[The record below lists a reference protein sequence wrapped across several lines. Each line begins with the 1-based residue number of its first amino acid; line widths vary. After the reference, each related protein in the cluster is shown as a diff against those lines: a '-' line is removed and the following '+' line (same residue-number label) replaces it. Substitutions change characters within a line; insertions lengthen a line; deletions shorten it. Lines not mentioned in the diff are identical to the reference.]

1 MLRLWAFGILLSAE
15 ALAQPFSTR
24 EKLLKLETRA
34 SLLHVTAH
42 PDDEHGGMLTLLSRG
57 QGARVALVSLTRGEA
72 GANAIG
78 PELFDGL
85 GWIRAEE
92 LAAAGRHYGLD
103 ALYFTRLADYG
114 YSKRLS
120 EAVEKW
126 GKEDALR
133 DLVWVIRTE
142 RPLVVVSRF
151 QGTERDGHGQHQFAG
166 VLAREAFEAAG
177 DGTVFPEAGAP
188 FQPLKLYMG
197 GMREDEDWNVVVD
210 SGIYDPWLGDS
221 YENVARS
228 GLRLQRSQTGGRV
241 EPVEGSFRRYY
252 KRVASLVDAPE
263 RESSFFDGIDTAVP
277 ASVERERLASAMK
290 AAEGIRFSAAAR
302 PKGAADFATMGPVVP
317 GDVFDLR
324 LAFWNGSRSPVRI
337 EAVNLHLAESWHSTM
352 EPFAPIELD
361 PNETWSRVV
370 EVRLDADA
378 DLWRPHIER
387 DSIAENRYR
396 GAEWFRGAPAPM
408 ATAEAVYQVQ
418 GVELTAREVAKRF
431 DARLPFGDVAREL
444 TALPAVSVSARPRFG
459 ILAPGTSP
467 KRLEVSV
474 EVRNHASRILTGRVS
489 LELPDGFR
497 SEPAFRD
504 LDLNARQ
511 VNRFSFQVE
520 APSSVA
526 LDDRIRA
533 VVASEGRSY
542 RELYD
547 PIEHRDLETRYLVT
561 PAEVRLLPID
571 VRGVSGLAV
580 GYVEGVGD
588 EVPEAIEALGATVDR
603 LSAEDL
609 ATRPLG
615 GYAAIVLGTRAYAV
629 REDLVTHN
637 RRLLSY
643 VENGGHLVV
652 LYNIP
657 EFRPTGI
664 APYAGTLPENAEEVS
679 EEDSPVEILAP
690 DHPVLRG
697 PNPIT
702 AADFDSWLEQR
713 GSKFWS
719 EWDVAY
725 VPILASH
732 DEGQPPQKGG
742 WLVARYGKGYYT
754 YFAYA
759 LHRQLPLGV
768 PGAYRLL
775 ANLLAL
781 GEADLAV
788 GLSGENR

>member
-1 MLRLWAFGILLSAE
+1 MTRISAFVLLLAVESR
-15 ALAQPFSTR
+15 AQPSGTR
-24 EKLLKLETRA
+24 ETLQKLETRA

-78 PELFDGL
+78 SELFDGL
-85 GWIRAEE
+85 GWVRAEE

-126 GKEDALR
+126 GREEALR
-133 DLVWVIRTE
+133 DLVRIIRME

-151 QGTERDGHGQHQFAG
+151 QGTERDGHGQHRFAG
-166 VLAREAFEAAG
+166 VLSREAFRAAG
-177 DGTVFPEAGAP
+177 DGALFPEAGAP
-188 FQPLKLYMG
+188 FQPLKLYIG

-221 YENVARS
+221 YENVARR
-228 GLRLQRSQTGGRV
+228 GLSLQRSQTGGRV
-241 EPVEGSFRRYY
+241 HPVEGPFRRYY

-263 RESSFFDGIDTAVP
+263 KESSFFDGIETIVP
-277 ASVERERLASAMK
+277 GNAERERMASAMRVS
-290 AAEGIRFSAAAR
+290 EGIRFFATAR

-324 LAFWNGSRSPVRI
+324 LAFWNGSRSPVRL
-337 EAVNLHLAESWHSTM
+337 EAVDLHLAAGWKSPT
-352 EPFAPIELD
+352 EPFAPIDLA

-370 EVRLDADA
+370 EVRLDEDA
-378 DLWRPHIER
+378 ATWTPHIER

-396 GAEWFRGAPAPM
+396 GAEWYRGAPAPM
-408 ATAEAVYQVQ
+408 ASAEARYEVQ
-418 GVELTAREVAKRF
+418 GVDLSARDVVKRF
-431 DARLPFGDVAREL
+431 EAQLPFGDVAREL
-444 TALPAVSVSARPRFG
+444 VALPALSVSVRPRLA

-474 EVRNHASRILTGRVS
+474 EVRNHASRALTGRVT
-489 LELPDGFR
+489 LELPDGLR

-504 LDLNARQ
+504 LDLKARQ

-526 LDDRIRA
+526 ADRRIRA
-533 VVASEGRSY
+533 IVTSAGRSY
-542 RELYD
+542 GEHYD

-561 PAEVRLLPID
+561 PAEIRLSAID
-571 VRGVSGLAV
+571 VQGASGLVV

-588 EVPEAIEALGATVDR
+588 EVPEAIEALGATVER
-603 LSAEDL
+603 LSADDL
-609 ATRPLG
+609 ATKPLE
-615 GYAAIVLGTRAYAV
+615 GYAAVVLGTRAYAV
-629 REDLVTHN
+629 REDIVTHN
-637 RRLLSY
+637 GRLLSY
-643 VENGGHLVV
+643 VEKGGHLLV
-652 LYNIP
+652 LYNTP
-657 EFRPTGI
+657 EFHPEGI
-664 APYAGTLPENAEEVS
+664 APYPGTLPENAEEVS

-690 DHPVLRG
+690 EHPVLRG
-697 PNPIT
+697 PNGIT
-702 AADFDSWLEQR
+702 LADFDSWLEQR

-719 EWDVAY
+719 EWDDAY

-732 DEGQPPQKGG
+732 DEDQPPQRGG
-742 WLVARYGKGYYT
+742 WLVARHGKGYYT

-781 GEADLAV
+781 GRTDL
-788 GLSGENR
+788 SSENR